1 MRIPSNSIGDIISFF
16 KNELKDLYN
25 DKELNN
31 IILWTLEHYTGL
43 TKTRLLIQKESR
55 VSESVLLKIKFA
67 INDLKKLRPIQYIL
81 GETEFCNLNFV
92 VNENVLIPRPE
103 TEELV
108 KWITDDNKGSD
119 CLSLLDIGTGS
130 GCIAISISNIMK
142 NWKIDGFDISEKAVE
157 VAVENN
163 KKNNSSV
170 SYSVFD
176 ILNKSN
182 WDKAG
187 NYDIIVSNPPYI
199 PEKEKASM
207 SKNVTEFEPD
217 IALFVPDDSPF
228 VFYEKISDF
237 ALEKLN
243 NNGQVY
249 FEIHENY
256 SQELLKIFE
265 KKNFKEVQIRNDI
278 NNKPRM
284 MKLQK

>member
-1 MRIPSNSIGDIISFF
+1 
-16 KNELKDLYN
+16 
-25 DKELNN
+25 
-31 IILWTLEHYTGL
+31 
-43 TKTRLLIQKESR
+43 
-55 VSESVLLKIKFA
+55 LKIKFA

-170 SYSVFD
+170 SFSVFD

>member
-170 SYSVFD
+170 SFSVFD

>member
-16 KNELKDLYN
+16 KNELKDLYD

-43 TKTRLLIQKESR
+43 PKTRLLVQKEYR

-67 INDLKKLRPIQYIL
+67 INDLKKFRPIQYIL
-81 GETEFCNLNFV
+81 GETEFCNLNFI
-92 VNENVLIPRPE
+92 VNENILIPRPE

-157 VAVENN
+157 AAVENN
-163 KKNNSSV
+163 KRNNSSV
-170 SYSVFD
+170 SFSVFD

-199 PEKEKASM
+199 PQKEKASM

-237 ALEKLN
+237 ASEKLN

-256 SQELLKIFE
+256 SQELLRIFE

-278 NNKPRM
+278 NKKPRM
-284 MKLQK
+284 IKLQK